1 MKDLNTGS
9 KRAVEKLCSRIGV
22 VMLLV
27 FETMLNNLAKDVVN
41 RYLLATCNVGPEGV
55 ESLPSEV

>member
-1 MKDLNTGS
+1 
-9 KRAVEKLCSRIGV
+9 
-22 VMLLV
+22 MLLV